1 MKKSVAVITVIFV
14 FALLCCIAVFPVVYR
29 SCFCYKTDTGNEL
42 NQYFQS
48 ALKPDVFKEGTDVY
62 NKYYDFNYGD
72 AVMQI
77 AALNYEPVEK
87 ETALDMLLRE
97 SFPENSYQVYTYWYS
112 DQQQPAFIVNL
123 LYFSLNDNNYMLAYY
138 YDDDSKSGK
147 SFTLY
152 SVKGELPSILN
163 RIEFK
168 GHDLF
173 RRCKDYAKRTA
184 LKKVGAVMLPVTVI
198 YVFGILFI
206 KNKDNK
212 DMMKRLTAAFIAIAV
227 AAVILDS
234 AHFIKQNR
242 SSQHEKEL
250 NSAAYAVF

>member
-1 MKKSVAVITVIFV
+1 MKKLTVIVTTVFV
-14 FALLCCIAVFPVVYR
+14 FALFCCIAVFPVVYH
-29 SCFCYKTDTGNEL
+29 SCFCYKTNSGNEL
-42 NQYFQS
+42 NQYFQR
-48 ALKPDVFKEGTDVY
+48 ALTPDVFNKATDIC
-62 NKYYDFNYGD
+62 NKYCEFNYGD

-77 AALNYEPVEK
+77 AALNYEPVER
-87 ETALDMLLRE
+87 EAALDILLRE
-97 SFPENSYQVYTYWYS
+97 SFPENKYQVNTFFYS
-112 DQQQPAFIVNL
+112 DYRQPAHIVNL
-123 LYFSLNDNNYMLAYY
+123 LYFSLNDNSYVLAFYT
-138 YDDDSKSGK
+138 DVDSKSGT

-168 GHDLF
+168 GNDLF

-184 LKKVGAVMLPVTVI
+184 LKKVGAVMLPVTVL

-206 KNKDNK
+206 KNKNNK
-212 DMMKRLTAAFIAIAV
+212 DIMKRLTAAFIVIAV
-227 AAVILDS
+227 AAVILGS

-242 SSQHEKEL
+242 SAQHETEL